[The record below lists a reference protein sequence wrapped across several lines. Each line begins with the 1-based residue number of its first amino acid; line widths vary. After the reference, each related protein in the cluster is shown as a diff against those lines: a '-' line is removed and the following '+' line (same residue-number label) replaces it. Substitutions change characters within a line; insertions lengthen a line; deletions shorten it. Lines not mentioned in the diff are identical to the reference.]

1 MCWNA
6 IGYYKCKDLFFFNW
20 KNVISVSSFD
30 LKKKKNKN
38 KKTQPNQQK
47 TSLSNTWTEERA
59 EWKENQPLGNK
70 ILYSENTDN

>member
-1 MCWNA
+1 
-6 IGYYKCKDLFFFNW
+6 
-20 KNVISVSSFD
+20 VSSFD